1 MEDKP
6 TRKKSAAKTPR
17 TAAKTPA
24 KKKQTDT
31 KEKTPYISDAT
42 REQLSKL
49 GDKLGEATDKGVH
62 VARDVAEKVRHFAIE
77 ATELTKLKIEIHKFK
92 SSRDKLIC
100 EMGSKVWAL
109 YESKT
114 LSDIQE
120 VLIGDFQEM
129 ERLRAAIA
137 NKEVEIGKIKL

>member
-6 TRKKSAAKTPR
+6 ARKKAAVKKT
-17 TAAKTPA
+17 TKAPA

-31 KEKTPYISDAT
+31 EEKTPYISAAS

-49 GDKLGEATDKGVH
+49 GDKLGVAADKGVH
-62 VARDVAEKVRHFAIE
+62 VAKDMAEKVRHFAIE
-77 ATELTKLKIEIHKFK
+77 ATELTKLKFETHKFK
-92 SSRDKLIC
+92 SARDKLIY

-114 LSDIQE
+114 LSEIQD
-120 VLIGDFQEM
+120 VLMGDFQEM
-129 ERLRAAIA
+129 ERLGSAIA
-137 NKEVEIGKIKL
+137 NKELEIGKIKL